1 MRIRVNTHSLGFGT
15 LGIINL
21 CAKRSDAE
29 LITLYLKLQIIGAII
44 INK

>member
-1 MRIRVNTHSLGFGT
+1 MRIRVNSGSLGLRT

-21 CAKRSDAE
+21 SGKKSDAE